1 MFFRITIYGISNET
15 FSSRFSHF
23 RGPRLADSNFGHAS
37 SRYVFFDDGRDVGKA
52 ERQREC
58 QES

>member
-1 MFFRITIYGISNET
+1 MKLFR
-15 FSSRFSHF
+15 RDSHF
-23 RGPRLADSNFGHAS
+23 RGPRLADSNFGHAF

>member
-1 MFFRITIYGISNET
+1 MKLFR
-15 FSSRFSHF
+15 RDSHF

-37 SRYVFFDDGRDVGKA
+37 SCYVFFDDGRDVEKA